1 MIEVTKD
8 INRAAFFLNNNEVI
22 GMPTETVYGLAGNIY
37 SEQAVKKIFEVKQRP
52 FYNPLIVHIK
62 SVEYLEKVAVEIPEQ
77 AIQLSNHFWPGPLTL
92 LLKKHPSIPN
102 IITAGKETVAVRIPK
117 HPTAQSLLA
126 LLDYPLAAPS
136 ANPFGSISP
145 TTAEHVA
152 EYFNGKI
159 PAVLDGGASENGLES
174 TIIGFI
180 DNQAV
185 LFRHG
190 AISIEEI
197 EALIGKIAIKTSA
210 KDQPD
215 APGMLLKHYAPN
227 TPTFVTDDVQ
237 SMVNSFSR
245 KKVGLI
251 LFKDKIANADKHFYE
266 VLAENGDLQVA
277 GANLYAAMHR
287 LDKQQL
293 DAIIIE
299 KLPNIG
305 IGRSINDRLERARFK

>member
-8 INRAAFFLNNNEVI
+8 INRAAFFLNNNQVI

-62 SVEYLEKVAVEIPEQ
+62 SIEYLEKVAVEIPEQ
-77 AIQLSNHFWPGPLTL
+77 AIKLSNHFWPGPLTL
-92 LLKKHPSIPN
+92 LLKKHPTIPN

-152 EYFNGKI
+152 EYFREKI

-174 TIIGFI
+174 TIIGFV

-190 AISIEEI
+190 AISIEE
-197 EALIGKIAIKTSA
+197 

-251 LFKDKIANADKHFYE
+251 LFKDKIENADKHYYE
-266 VLAENGDLQVA
+266 VLTENGDLQVA

-287 LDKQQL
+287 LDKQKL

>member
-8 INRAAFFLNNNEVI
+8 INRAALFLNNNEVI

-77 AIQLSNHFWPGPLTL
+77 AIELSNHFWPGPLTL
-92 LLKKHPSIPN
+92 LLKKHPTIPN

-117 HPTAQSLLA
+117 HPIAQSLLN

-152 EYFNGKI
+152 EYFSEQI
-159 PAVLDGGASENGLES
+159 PVVLDGGACEKGLES
-174 TIIGFI
+174 TIIGFV

-197 EALIGKIAIKTSA
+197 EEVIGKIAIKTSA

-215 APGMLLKHYAPN
+215 TPGMLLKHYAPQ

-237 SMVNSFSR
+237 SMIKSFSR

-251 LFKDKIANADKHFYE
+251 LFKERLEKWELCQE
-266 VLAENGDLQVA
+266 VLSTKGDLQEA
-277 GANLYAAMHR
+277 GANLYAVMHR
-287 LDKQQL
+287 LDKQKL

>member
-62 SVEYLEKVAVEIPEQ
+62 SVDQLEKVAVEIPEQ
-77 AIQLSNHFWPGPLTL
+77 AIKLSNHFWPGPLTL

-152 EYFNGKI
+152 EYFSEKI
-159 PAVLDGGASENGLES
+159 PAVLDGGTSKNGLES

-197 EALIGKIAIKTSA
+197 EAVIGKITIKTSA

-227 TPTFVTDDVQ
+227 TPTFVTDDVK
-237 SMVNSFSR
+237 SMINSFSR

-251 LFKDKIANADKHFYE
+251 LFKDKIENADKHYYE